1 MVVGNGGVSDV
12 LSCDMGLNESRKELS
27 GVEQIEVEVR
37 LHWRGG
43 YIYYTT
49 TTTNNSD
56 TK

>member
-1 MVVGNGGVSDV
+1 MVVGNGGFSDV